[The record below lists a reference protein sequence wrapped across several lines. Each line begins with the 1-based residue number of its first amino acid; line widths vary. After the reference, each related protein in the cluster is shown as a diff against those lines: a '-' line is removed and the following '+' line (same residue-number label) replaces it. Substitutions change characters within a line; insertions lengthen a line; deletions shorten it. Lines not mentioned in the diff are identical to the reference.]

1 MPCYNLI
8 IVMAISYQSEDCVF
22 LPGERRKIT
31 TWIKEVVASEGYRT
45 SDIAYIFCS
54 PEYHL
59 NINREYL
66 GHDYNTDVITFD
78 YSDLVRS
85 RTVSGDIFIDPYTVL
100 SNAQRIGTSFE
111 EEIMRVIIHGILHL
125 CGHGDKTPEEE
136 TEMHG
141 AEDKYLEMY
150 LGEYG
155 KFPAASL

>member
-1 MPCYNLI
+1 M
-8 IVMAISYQSEDCVF
+8 
-22 LPGERRKIT
+22 
-31 TWIKEVVASEGYRT
+31 VASEGYRT

-54 PEYHL
+54 SEYHL
-59 NINREYL
+59 NINRSYL

-85 RTVSGDIFIDPYTVL
+85 RVVSGDIFIDPHTVF
-100 SNAQRIGTSFE
+100 SNSQTLGTPFE

-136 TEMHG
+136 QEMRE
-141 AEDKYLEMY
+141 AEDKCLALY

-155 KFPAASL
+155 KFPAATL